1 MMDRGDQ
8 QHFMEPAIIAMGSM
22 HGGVAWTS
30 ENAAQFLC
38 QRGRASLIKLKKQSV
53 EKEKKLCALIFNY
66 DILWN

>member
-30 ENAAQFLC
+30 ENAAQFLK
-38 QRGRASLIKLKKQSV
+38 GGARAS
-53 EKEKKLCALIFNY
+53 
-66 DILWN
+66 